1 MLLYWVLSI
10 LFNVNHTGPTYW
22 CIFLSL
28 LLGLLYYYN
37 SSLRD
42 RQLLWRF
49 TMVQTLSFS
58 TLLAVLPQLGE
69 QKFYTLNPRLAAFF
83 FFAKD
88 LNYASIIGFNFQFQI
103 IKFLY
108 SFLSFMHILLI
119 SFFCLW
125 DLFSIALNKIIL
137 KVLLIIID
145 FSYNFILQEFQ
156 LIIEAFHQLQ
166 IF

>member
-10 LFNVNHTGPTYW
+10 LFNINHTGPTYW

-42 RQLLWRF
+42 RQLLWCY

-69 QKFYTLNPRLAAFF
+69 QKFYTLNPQLAVFS
-83 FFAKD
+83 FFAED
-88 LNYASIIGFNFQFQI
+88 LNYTSIIGFNFQIKLLNSCIIFFQ
-103 IKFLY
+103 Y
-108 SFLSFMHILLI
+108 ILLI

-137 KVLLIIID
+137 KVLPIIID
-145 FSYNFILQEFQ
+145 FFYNFILQEFQ
-156 LIIEAFHQLQ
+156 LIIEGFHQLQ